1 MSGHTM
7 LFHEKEECMTLN
19 QVLYILAIV
28 FGVIIIVAP
37 KIATYL
43 MGAYLITFGVI
54 KLIIAL
60 S

>member
-1 MSGHTM
+1 
-7 LFHEKEECMTLN
+7 MTLN